1 MLEKLGIRFAINLIV
16 MWYIIQMNA
25 VSVYMNLTVFIYII
39 GYAILIALI
48 IESLYGIFRRWI
60 DYTYMM
66 IGVMIFISYLFF
78 KIVGSGIYFG
88 ILVYIF
94 ISLSIDFYREYKMT
108 KLLEKA
114 FHYHLKEK

>member
-1 MLEKLGIRFAINLIV
+1 MLEKLGIRFAMNLIV

-66 IGVMIFISYLFF
+66 IGVMVFISCLFF

-94 ISLSIDFYREYKMT
+94 ISLGIDFYREYKMT

-114 FHYHLKEK
+114 FHFHLKEK